1 MLELLRKHQYGIMIV
16 VAFLVIIAFAWL
28 MNPYDNRS
36 GKLNQAVGYTIG
48 NRAVTVKE
56 IDRQYNMLR
65 AADVLGLN
73 FTMQLLQP
81 TFDAVDFSQ
90 NRIILAKE
98 ARELGID
105 PSEEEVNA
113 AIAAHPGF
121 QREGTFSE
129 DTYLDAI
136 ENTLKE
142 NGMVAGDLRG
152 LMADKIRWERLS
164 ALLESNSGIPS
175 SVVDIE
181 FQRERELVTA
191 SVVDFKLEDFKQD
204 IEVTD
209 EELQTSYD
217 EQKALVPSIETRAK
231 GRLDAEQTAALDL
244 IMADEKR
251 KVEFVFIAEPAA
263 PLPPP
268 PVAPGLTPPPFLQP
282 GVGTAPGGLQAPPI
296 QAPPIQAPPI
306 QTIEIP
312 GGDPQPE
319 STPAPGGLQAPPI
332 ETIEIPAGDES
343 EPPGQAPTEEE
354 AAPLE
359 EAAALEIEELPAAPD
374 IGELDLKPAEDLN
387 VDVNVG
393 DLTGGAAPALG
404 IGGDLNLDTVAPEI
418 SALPGG
424 TTTTATDSGEFE
436 AKVQA
441 YKKQVDSFYNKV
453 LEAPDQLATLAE
465 AEGFEVK
472 STELFVEDEPP
483 ASPIVPA
490 ELVAEI
496 FKGSMETD
504 EGLLVPVQGVTP
516 KGFYVARLLEVVESS
531 ERSFEDAK
539 EDLREKL
546 IEKKA
551 KEAMEEAVKAASE
564 KFATA
569 LEEGKSFA
577 DAAAEQELTVRDIDE
592 FSTMKRPTGDSASE
606 IVTAAAKV
614 TTGSVSEL
622 VEAGENALLVHV
634 AKRVAAS
641 EKKAETVGQPDQPIA
656 SDPEADKKNLADR
669 LERQA
674 SGGVAG
680 LWLDD
685 RRKQA
690 EIVRADGLPVR
701 PFFPQSLF
709 GGGGFGR

>member
-65 AADVLGLN
+65 AADELGLN

-164 ALLESNSGIPS
+164 ALLESNSGVPS

-209 EELQTSYD
+209 EELQTYYD
-217 EQKALVPSIETRAK
+217 EQKALVPSLETRAK
-231 GRLDAEQTAALDL
+231 GRLEAEQTAALDL
-244 IMADEKR
+244 VMADEQR

-263 PLPPP
+263 PLPSP
-268 PVAPGLTPPPFLQP
+268 PVPPGLTPPPLLQP
-282 GVGTAPGGLQAPPI
+282 GVGGLQAPPI
-296 QAPPIQAPPI
+296 QIPPIE
-306 QTIEIP
+306 T
-312 GGDPQPE
+312 
-319 STPAPGGLQAPPI
+319 PPI

-343 EPPGQAPTEEE
+343 EPPGQAPPEGE

-374 IGELDLKPAEDLN
+374 LGELDLKPAEDLN
-387 VDVNVG
+387 LDVEVG

-436 AKVQA
+436 AKLQA

-569 LEEGKSFA
+569 LGEGKSFA

-592 FSTMKRPTGDSASE
+592 FSTMKRPTGDNASE

>member
-65 AADVLGLN
+65 AADELGLN

-121 QREGTFSE
+121 QREGAFSE

-164 ALLESNSGIPS
+164 ALLESNSGVPS

-209 EELQTSYD
+209 EELQTYYD
-217 EQKALVPSIETRAK
+217 EQKALVPSLETRAK
-231 GRLDAEQTAALDL
+231 GRLEAEQTTAIDL
-244 IMADEKR
+244 IMADEQR
-251 KVEFVFIAEPAA
+251 KVEFVFVAEPAA

-268 PVAPGLTPPPFLQP
+268 PVAPGLTPPPLLQP
-282 GVGTAPGGLQAPPI
+282 GVGGLQAPPI
-296 QAPPIQAPPI
+296 QIPPIE
-306 QTIEIP
+306 T
-312 GGDPQPE
+312 
-319 STPAPGGLQAPPI
+319 PPI

-343 EPPGQAPTEEE
+343 EPPGQAPPGEE

-374 IGELDLKPAEDLN
+374 LGELDLKPAEDLN
-387 VDVNVG
+387 LDVEVG
-393 DLTGGAAPALG
+393 DLTGGAAPALEL
-404 IGGDLNLDTVAPEI
+404 GGDLNLDTVAPEI
-418 SALPGG
+418 SALPSGA
-424 TTTTATDSGEFE
+424 TTTATDSSEFE

-465 AEGFEVK
+465 ADGFEVK

-592 FSTMKRPTGDSASE
+592 FSTMKRPTGDNASE